1 MPSRR
6 PARALAR
13 LCVASVLLLHA
24 LADEPTADPDSSPP
38 PEPPPDAP
46 EQPPDAPAE
55 GSEEASAESPSGQ
68 QPEPIP
74 NPYGLTDFY
83 GRQLNESFPDLHRR
97 CDYSLREML
106 EREVHAGD
114 APLYIDPLE
123 GVKLAP
129 YNETDGVR
137 IVYFFGVGGRASA
150 PDVLQRLLYA
160 LYSPVP
166 NTASAHP
173 TPSPTRRRLRP
184 PCRERSRPA
193 RLSGAPLHHPHRRK
207 SGAGG
212 AWHTPRPRR
221 ERPRRPPRARHMPPQ
236 VLYKTAALANKH
248 PNIAMLHTRRLVQWG
263 MFSMVA
269 IALDAMVTPPSLL
282 HGPSLV
288 APPGES
294 LCVPQPSPRLSAYFI
309 AGVGGQR
316 RAHLRLLHSAFRRR
330 HGAAHRRRGP
340 GLPVQE

>member
-38 PEPPPDAP
+38 PEPPP
-46 EQPPDAPAE
+46 QPQDAPAE
-55 GSEEASAESPSGQ
+55 GSEEASAESPSDP

-106 EREVHAGD
+106 EREVHDGD
-114 APLYIDPLE
+114 APLYIDALE

-166 NTASAHP
+166 NTASPH
-173 TPSPTRRRLRP
+173 PSPSPIRRRLRP
-184 PCRERSRPA
+184 PVPRSIEA
-193 RLSGAPLHHPHRRK
+193 GASHRC
-207 SGAGG
+207 
-212 AWHTPRPRR
+212 T
-221 ERPRRPPRARHMPPQ
+221 
-236 VLYKTAALANKH
+236 
-248 PNIAMLHTRRLVQWG
+248 
-263 MFSMVA
+263 FSSS
-269 IALDAMVTPPSLL
+269 TST
-282 HGPSLV
+282 
-288 APPGES
+288 
-294 LCVPQPSPRLSAYFI
+294 
-309 AGVGGQR
+309 
-316 RAHLRLLHSAFRRR
+316 
-330 HGAAHRRRGP
+330 
-340 GLPVQE
+340 